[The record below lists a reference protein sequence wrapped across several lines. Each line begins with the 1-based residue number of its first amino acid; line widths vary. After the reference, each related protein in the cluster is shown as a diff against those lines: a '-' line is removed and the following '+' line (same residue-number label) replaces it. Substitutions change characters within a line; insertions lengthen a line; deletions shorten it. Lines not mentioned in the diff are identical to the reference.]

1 MLKQILLF
9 GGLALILLFSACGGA
24 GEETT
29 TNAETTGLSESYAD
43 ALPVA
48 EQLALGSLL
57 LEESEQAI
65 DEAQAATLLPL
76 WQAYQTLSTSDKTAD
91 AELDALV
98 KQLQRAMTPAQIE
111 AIAAMVLTTEDI
123 AASAEELG
131 GLFGRGAMRGSGV
144 EGDGDAPFPGGGFGG
159 GVPGSGMGGGP
170 GAGGGF
176 GAGVEIDPNARAT
189 RVAEMESDDT
199 DVAGAIQ
206 NRFLVNA
213 LVRSLQ
219 VKTGAEVVPAGT
231 GRFDQAF
238 WNSIS
243 DAAGIPLETLQAAL
257 AEGTTLADA
266 ITAAGGDLEA
276 VQDALR
282 ETYADSGAAQGD
294 LEAWIENLLNN
305 PMPQFGRPAAAETA
319 TPEP

>member
-29 TNAETTGLSESYAD
+29 TAADTTGLSESYTD

-65 DEAQAATLLPL
+65 DETQATTLLPL
-76 WQAYQTLSTSDKTAD
+76 WQAYQTLSTSDKA
-91 AELDALV
+91 AEAEVNALV

-111 AIAAMVLTTEDI
+111 AIAAMTLTAEDI
-123 AASAEELG
+123 AASMEELG
-131 GLFGRGAMRGSGV
+131 GSFGSGAMRGANAEADGV
-144 EGDGDAPFPGGGFGG
+144 APFPGGGLRPGG
-159 GVPGSGMGGGP
+159 GVPGSGMGGGF
-170 GAGGGF
+170 GA
-176 GAGVEIDPNARAT
+176 GAGVENDPNARAT
-189 RVAEMESDDT
+189 RVAEMESGDGELS
-199 DVAGAIQ
+199 GAIQ
-206 NRFLVNA
+206 NRFLVSA
-213 LVRSLQ
+213 LIRSLQ
-219 VKTGAEVVPAGT
+219 VKTGEEVVPAGT

-238 WNSIS
+238 WNTIS
-243 DAAGIPLETLQAAL
+243 DAASIPLETLQASL
-257 AEGTTLADA
+257 VEGTTLADA
-266 ITAAGGDLEA
+266 ITAGGGDLAA

-282 ETYADSGAAQGD
+282 EAYTDSGAAQGD

-305 PMPQFGRPAAAETA
+305 PMPQFGRPAGAETA
-319 TPEP
+319 TPAP